1 MGKSSLL
8 NSLLGIPVA
17 RVSATPGR
25 TQGLY
30 WYRVAESFDVVDCP
44 GYGYAKAARSSREL
58 FAGLIEEL
66 LTSEPPPAA
75 ALLLVDG
82 RLAPQDSDR
91 SMALFL
97 REALVPTVVAATKW
111 DDVKP
116 SLRVSRRRELAA
128 EYEDPSRPL
137 VAVSS
142 KTGENLRQLAGLL
155 RSRLIR
161 PVQE

>member
-8 NSLLGIPVA
+8 NALLGIPVA

-30 WYRVAESFDVVDCP
+30 WYRVGEAFDVVDCP
-44 GYGYAKAARSSREL
+44 GYGYAKAARTSREL
-58 FAGLIEEL
+58 FAGLIEDL
-66 LTSEPPPAA
+66 LTSAAPPAA

-82 RLAPQDSDR
+82 RLSPQESDR

-97 REALVPTVVAATKW
+97 REAGIPTVVAATKW
-111 DDVKP
+111 DDVK
-116 SLRVSRRRELAA
+116 SSVRVARRRELAL
-128 EYEDPSRPL
+128 EYEDPTRPL

-155 RSRLIR
+155 RSRLTQH
-161 PVQE
+161 VQE